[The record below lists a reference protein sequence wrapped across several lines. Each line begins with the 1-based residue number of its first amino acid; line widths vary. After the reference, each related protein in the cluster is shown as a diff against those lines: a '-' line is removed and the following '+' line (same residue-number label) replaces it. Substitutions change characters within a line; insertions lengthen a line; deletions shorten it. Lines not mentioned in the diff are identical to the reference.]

1 MSEKSLYPIQLSE
14 KPQDDEDE
22 AIRGSIYKLQTQWW
36 WKTNCMTRKASCL
49 AYESAYPWANLHCMK
64 CMWDKKAEDMED
76 KRNSADIAKQASLSS
91 AHVTHLNP
99 LVIGSGSRS
108 VASITLTQATINV
121 QYVRVKES
129 MQVST
134 IALLVVLIFS
144 SCSYAVPFSIV
155 DAANADTS
163 LTSTGLKLIR
173 DVCKNTSN
181 YQFCMDALSSDPRA
195 PTADSYVLAYISFDL
210 AYLNATHT
218 NHAIAV
224 LLSNLTS
231 GGGGAC
237 RNSTE
242 CALLRRGLQRCHGY
256 YVEAIRVLGEALG
269 DLDSETYFELGGL
282 AADAGGAARA
292 CEATLTRL
300 GGHNRSPLYLMNQR
314 LRGLSNICVVVSKLF
329 RVS

>member
-1 MSEKSLYPIQLSE
+1 
-14 KPQDDEDE
+14 
-22 AIRGSIYKLQTQWW
+22 
-36 WKTNCMTRKASCL
+36 
-49 AYESAYPWANLHCMK
+49 
-64 CMWDKKAEDMED
+64 MED
-76 KRNSADIAKQASLSS
+76 KRNSADIAKQAFLSS
-91 AHVTHLNP
+91 AHVIHLNP
-99 LVIGSGSRS
+99 LVISSGSRS
-108 VASITLTQATINV
+108 VASITLTQASTSV
-121 QYVRVKES
+121 QYASVKEN
-129 MQVST
+129 MQVS

-155 DAANADTS
+155 DATNTDTS
-163 LTSTGLKLIR
+163 LTSTGLELIR

-195 PTADSYVLAYISFDL
+195 PTADSYVLAYISFEL

-231 GGGGAC
+231 GSDEC

-269 DLDSETYFELGGL
+269 DLDSETYFELGDL
-282 AADAGGAARA
+282 AANAGGAARA

-314 LRGLSNICVVVSKLF
+314 LRGLSNICRVVSKLF
-329 RVS
+329 SRKMKP